1 MDQLGS
7 LSRISRDG
15 QRILAISD
23 KNTAAGK
30 PRGCLFTLE
39 NLKVELEEAARL
51 DVDKGPPLPNWN
63 LYRVIAS
70 IAPYYNGVAFCG
82 RSGKW
87 RGLALDDNGTL
98 RISALP
104 STVNVLPGV
113 AIQEQARKTSHG
125 CTLQTAEFS
134 GGSKVFLDSRGLMH
148 FKSSD
153 PALPEV
159 SIVMADGEV
168 AGWTSDGYVCGPSF
182 FFDGPHVSDPKSI
195 FDRLMNFCRRI

>member
-1 MDQLGS
+1 
-7 LSRISRDG
+7 
-15 QRILAISD
+15 
-23 KNTAAGK
+23 
-30 PRGCLFTLE
+30 LE
-39 NLKVELEEAARL
+39 GLKVEVSEVTRP
-51 DVDKGPPLPNWN
+51 DPDQSPSLPNWN

-87 RGLALDDNGTL
+87 RGLALDDIGTL

-113 AIQEQARKTSHG
+113 AFQEQARKTSHG
-125 CTLQTAEFS
+125 CTLQTAEFP

-182 FFDGPHVSDPKSI
+182 FFDGPHISDPTSV
-195 FDRLMNFCRRI
+195 FDRLMNFFRRI